1 VRKLGA
7 IVLVALVAAAAAL
20 AGTRATPGVTN
31 DTILLG
37 GTAPLSGEA
46 AAAGNISRGAKAY
59 FDYVNAHGGVNGRK
73 IEYKIVDDGYEPART
88 VQAVRQLVQQ
98 DEVFALFGT
107 VGTNNNLAIRSFL
120 NQAQVPQLFVNA
132 GATTFGT
139 DYKQYPYT
147 IGFIPSYAA
156 EGRIYGQNIAK
167 TKPKAKIAVLYQ
179 NDEYG
184 NDLVGGLQKGLG
196 SKAKQIVAKVG
207 YDPTASDVQSQVA
220 QLKASGADVFCIF
233 AFGKFAIQS
242 FIYVNKLG
250 WHPQIYVNDVASASS
265 LMVLSPAAATEGAIS
280 IVFGKDPAVPQW
292 RNDKG
297 LKLFRSIMKQYLPD
311 VSPNDGFAAAGAGSA
326 FTMVDTLKKAGKNL
340 TRQSVVNAATHL
352 NEPNNPFLLPGIT
365 IKTTPTSRFPI
376 SQVKLQRWHKGS
388 WVISGPLLNARP

>member
-1 VRKLGA
+1 MRKLGA
-7 IVLVALVAAAAAL
+7 IVLVALAAAAAAL

-73 IEYKIVDDGYEPART
+73 IEYKIIDDGYEPART
-88 VQAVRQLVQQ
+88 VQAARQLVQQ

-156 EGRIYGQNIAK
+156 EGRIYGQRISK

-184 NDLVGGLQKGLG
+184 SDLVGGLQKGLG

-388 WVISGPLLNARP
+388 WVIFGPLLNARP